1 MVQHKKRILY
11 TPGIISLLLLPLFTW
26 IYLYKNYI
34 STDINNHAITLKVK
48 YDYDDL
54 SIQNS
59 EKIEVNSINQ
69 ILYLKINNVN
79 DIDLFLP
86 DSINKLL
93 KNFSALEIKNFY
105 LDIQLAE
112 NSNYST
118 FIEVL
123 DLCLQ
128 NKLCFK
134 LRGNRILASKLICEE
149 EKSMRLID
157 SLTLS
162 YNSKYELIHCI
173 PKVKKEELKQNE
185 LLNNLKLYSISGA
198 LLVIMILLTIKKN
211 LRKEKFEYRL
221 DKDKNL

>member
-1 MVQHKKRILY
+1 MQYKKRILY

-34 STDINNHAITLKVK
+34 SKDINIHAITLKVK
-48 YDYDDL
+48 DYYDGL

-59 EKIEVNSINQ
+59 EKIQVSSSNQ
-69 ILYLKINNVN
+69 ILYLKINDVN

-105 LDIQLAE
+105 LDIQLSE

-134 LRGNRILASKLICEE
+134 LRENRILASKLICEE

-157 SLTLS
+157 SLS
-162 YNSKYELIHCI
+162 SNSQYDLIHCI
-173 PKVKKEELKQNE
+173 PKVKTEVLEQNE
-185 LLNNLKLYSISGA
+185 LLNNLKLYSISGT

-211 LRKEKFEYRL
+211 LRKEKI
-221 DKDKNL
+221 